1 MRATGLDALAYQMG
15 QFPIYKDMLP
25 QPDTVRTPVLTDPLA
40 RVRNGG
46 PEPTSGGSAASPKP
60 ERAAPGLWAVLRQD
74 GPRLFLTKLWRRLT
88 YGILR
93 RERLIFFSNDVP
105 LTPLA
110 LPDELT
116 QAFGFVLVDAVNIG
130 MYRRQLVEAF
140 QLPAR
145 VVDRRIT
152 DGKQIMLALDG
163 EQVVAMVWMAFETQP
178 VDEIGLKLRLLGGEF
193 LTFDAVTL
201 RPWRGRGLSQALN
214 RLADN
219 HALDLGMT
227 RHLAWRSATNAA
239 ALRVAERLGQQR
251 IAEATSVWLFGRQV
265 QRRVVSLNRRGA
277 DTVSCLMDL

>member
-1 MRATGLDALAYQMG
+1 
-15 QFPIYKDMLP
+15 MLP

-40 RVRNGG
+40 RVRR
-46 PEPTSGGSAASPKP
+46 GGSEPKSGDGAASRQP
-60 ERAAPGLWAVLRQD
+60 ERAASGLWTVLRQD
-74 GPRLFLTKLWRRLT
+74 GLWLFLTKLWRRLT
-88 YGILR
+88 YGVLR

-105 LTPLA
+105 LAPLD
-110 LPDELT
+110 LPDDIT
-116 QAFGFVLVDAVNIG
+116 RSFGFVLVDAVNIG

-140 QLPAR
+140 LLPAR
-145 VVDRRIT
+145 VVDRRIA
-152 DGKQIMLALDG
+152 DGKQIMLALEG
-163 EQVVAMVWMAFETQP
+163 EKVVAMVWMAFETQP
-178 VDEIGLKLRLLGGEF
+178 VDEIGLKLRLLSGEF

-219 HALDLGMT
+219 HAMDLGMT
-227 RHLAWRSATNAA
+227 RHLAWRSANNAA

-251 IAEATSVWLFGRQV
+251 IAEATSTWLFGRQV

>member
-1 MRATGLDALAYQMG
+1 
-15 QFPIYKDMLP
+15 MLP
-25 QPDTVRTPVLTDPLA
+25 QPDTVRTPVLADPPG
-40 RVRNGG
+40 RVRQGG
-46 PEPTSGGSAASPKP
+46 LEPKSAESAASTTP
-60 ERAAPGLWAVLRQD
+60 ERAAPSLWRGLRQD

-105 LTPLA
+105 LEPLDV
-110 LPDELT
+110 PDEL
-116 QAFGFVLVDAVNIG
+116 ARSYGFVLVDAVNIG
-130 MYRRQLVEAF
+130 MYRRQLVEEF

-145 VVDRRIT
+145 VVDRRIA
-152 DGKQIMLALDG
+152 DGKQIMLALQG
-163 EQVVAMVWMAFETQP
+163 EKVIAMVWMAFETQP
-178 VDEIGLKLRLLGGEF
+178 VDEIGLKLRLLPGEF